1 MKIILAGAGEV
12 GRHIAKLLSF
22 EYHNIILIDIDQES
36 LDNAFN
42 QLDILPVRGD
52 AASRSILNQAEI
64 GKADLYMAVTTSEHT
79 NLVSAILAKK
89 MGAKQTIA
97 RVENPEFLEKD
108 QIEIFKELGVDTIIS
123 PNYLVAK
130 EITQLLKQTALTDI
144 FEFEDGKLSVIG
156 LTVRYNSKIVGKNI
170 LEIEK
175 LTTDF
180 PFRPIAI
187 LRGNTTIRPRG
198 TTIVRPKDHIYLMAR
213 KEEISK
219 ATTFAGKMNKTVKN
233 VMILGGGEITRLTA
247 GMLEKVYH
255 VTVVEKEKESCK
267 MLLENLS
274 NSLVI
279 KGDPANFDVLREEG
293 LEEMDALICLLPNSE
308 SNIIISLMA
317 EELKAIKTIALVDNA
332 EYIRLSQ
339 NIGVDTLL
347 NTKLIAANNIFRYV
361 RKGEIEA
368 ITSLH
373 GVDAE
378 IIEFTVTKTNKLVR
392 KPLHKLHFP
401 KKALIAGVIR
411 KEKSIIPDGDF
422 QLQLD
427 DKVIVFAEPE
437 AIGLVEKMFR

>member
-1 MKIILAGAGEV
+1 MKVILAGAGEV
-12 GRHIAKLLSF
+12 GRHLAKLLSY
-22 EYHNIILIDIDQES
+22 EKHKITLIDIDQEE

-42 QLDILPVRGD
+42 NLDILPIKGD
-52 AASRSILNQAEI
+52 AASRSVLEQAEI
-64 GKADLYMAVTTSEHT
+64 SKADLYMSLTTSEHT

-89 MGAKQTIA
+89 MGATKTIA
-97 RVENPEFLEKD
+97 RVENPEFLDPD
-108 QIEIFKELGVDTIIS
+108 QLKVFNELGVDTMIS

-130 EITQLLKQTALTDI
+130 EITRLLKQTALTDI

-156 LTVRYNSKIVGKNI
+156 LTVSVYSPIVNKSV
-170 LEIEK
+170 LEIQQ
-175 LTTDF
+175 LTIDF
-180 PFRPIAI
+180 PFRPIAL

-198 TTIVRPKDHIYLMAR
+198 TTIIRPRDHVYLMAR
-213 KEEISK
+213 KEEIDK
-219 ATTFAGKMNKTVKN
+219 VTAFAGRMNKKVKN
-233 VMILGGGEITRLTA
+233 VMILGGNEISKLTA
-247 GMLEKVYH
+247 RMLENVYN
-255 VTVVEKEKESCK
+255 VTIVDESKETCK
-267 MLLENLS
+267 TLLETLMNC
-274 NSLVI
+274 LVI
-279 KGDPANFDVLREEG
+279 KGDPTNFEVLKEEG
-293 LEEMDALICLLPNSE
+293 LEEMDALISLLPNSE

-317 EELKAIKTIALVDNA
+317 EEIGSIKCIALVDNA

-378 IIEFTVTKTNKLVR
+378 IIEYTVTKNNKMVR

-401 KKALIAGVIR
+401 EKALIAGVIR
-411 KEKSIIPDGDF
+411 NEESHIPDGDF
-422 QLQLD
+422 QLELD

-437 AIGLVEKMFR
+437 AIGMIEKMFR

>member
-12 GRHIAKLLSF
+12 GRHLAKLLSF
-22 EYHNIILIDIDQES
+22 ENHEIILIDIEQET

-42 QLDILPVRGD
+42 QLDILPVKGD
-52 AASRSILNQAEI
+52 AAARSVLHQAEI

-108 QIEIFKELGVDTIIS
+108 QIDVFKELGVDTIIS

-130 EITQLLKQTALTDI
+130 EITRLLKQTALTDI
-144 FEFEDGKLSVIG
+144 FEFENGKLSVIG
-156 LTVRYNSKIVGKNI
+156 LTVRYNSKIANKNI

-175 LTTDF
+175 MTTDF

-198 TTIVRPKDHIYLMAR
+198 TTIVRPRDHIYLMSR
-213 KEEISK
+213 REEISK
-219 ATTFAGKMNKTVKN
+219 ATTFAGKMNKTVKS

-247 GMLEKVYH
+247 RMIEKIYN
-255 VTVVEKEKESCK
+255 VTIVEEDKESCK
-267 MLLENLS
+267 ILLENLS

-279 KGDPANFDVLREEG
+279 KGDPTNFNVLREEG
-293 LEEMDALICLLPNSE
+293 LEEMDALICLMPSSE
-308 SNIIISLMA
+308 ANIIMSLMA

-332 EYIRLSQ
+332 DYIRLSQ

-347 NTKLIAANNIFRYV
+347 NTKLIAANNIFRFV

-378 IIEFTVTKTNKLVR
+378 IIEFTVTKNNKMVR
-392 KPLHKLHFP
+392 KPLYKLHFP
-401 KKALIAGVIR
+401 DKALIAGVIR
-411 KEKSIIPDGDF
+411 EEESIIPDGNF
-422 QLQLD
+422 QLQID

-437 AIGLVEKMFR
+437 AISLVEKMFR